1 MRKHVAKLLIAV
13 GFFIFPF
20 NGHAMTVEQM
30 KGLKGADMLG
40 LRVDEIFTNCGLP
53 EAIVDKGDNSANKK
67 KILWG
72 NVKMELSDGNWEI
85 IYQNN
90 RNEKIMRP
98 ANGWTNPN
106 PAQSKC
112 FSGLSRVILY
122 TQGGIGIVKINKQ
135 MHKTTYSIPRSLYK
149 SHVVIG
155 LKVYLHTPISVA
167 EIIRKY
173 GVSYDVVESNK
184 NLKIIR
190 FWVDVEVSLMPT
202 DLYAVDFEITNVNN
216 TSVAY
221 MIATTNFDFVLE
233 RHKMLMEQWE
243 KYGID

>member
-1 MRKHVAKLLIAV
+1 MRKHVVKFLIAA
-13 GFFIFPF
+13 GCFLFPF
-20 NGHAMTVEQM
+20 NGHAMTVEHM
-30 KGLKGADMLG
+30 KGLRGADMLG

-53 EAIVDKGDNSANKK
+53 EAIVDKGDTSANKK
-67 KILWG
+67 KIRWG
-72 NVKMELSDGNWEI
+72 NAKMELSDGNWEL